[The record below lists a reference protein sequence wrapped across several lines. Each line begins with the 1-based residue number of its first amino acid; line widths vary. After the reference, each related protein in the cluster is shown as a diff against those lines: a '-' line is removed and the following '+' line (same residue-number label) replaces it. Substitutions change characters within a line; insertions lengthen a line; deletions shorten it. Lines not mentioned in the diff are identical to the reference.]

1 MSNQKP
7 DVLTQLSRQQ
17 EQAEASAEGTARMV
31 AIYYKTLIA
40 EGLSEEYAKAQA
52 LELLRLIMLKA
63 QQGGGQ

>member
-31 AIYYKTLIA
+31 AIYYKTLVA
-40 EGLSEEYAKAQA
+40 EGVNEEYAQAQA
-52 LELLRLIMLKA
+52 MELLRLIMLKG
-63 QQGGGQ
+63 QHGGGQ